1 MQLNDLTTCGGLFT
15 DEEGKPLAGGL
26 LACYLPGSSIFKA
39 LYAEDGTLVSNPA
52 GIGSDG
58 YLETPAYL
66 GEGVSVLKL
75 YAPNRPGAV
84 YDPDDFPGSDWR
96 LVRSWKVRGSGGAQA
111 LPSVGSI
118 AALRLLDCTQMAAGA
133 VVAVSG
139 YYAQGDSP
147 SRLFTLKDGS
157 ATDNGGTIIA
167 ALGGGRYWEWEP
179 EGDIDVRTFGA
190 IPDGDRDNRP
200 LLVAAATAASS
211 RYAGIV
217 VPAGVYKVS
226 AGVVSCYGLR
236 LRAGASFQN
245 DTSGTLFSLK
255 PYEWIDIGLT
265 SGANNAASV
274 GKVLLDFTTYVGSDP
289 VRSLWNEGW
298 APGEVGPGGGCD
310 VAWAPASGTLIVS
323 GPVNLAQD
331 IARIEVEQGALPGIP
346 IDAYDVATSTQR
358 SVTISE
364 LVSAGG
370 YAELQ
375 YGTFTIGKT
384 YTSAF
389 VPGRSGGVVAD
400 VLVDADWAITTASQG
415 GGGWRRGY
423 AGLTPYGVQGGGLVS
438 VSTVSDAADVTIV
451 GVVSEAPVFGTLS
464 FYQGGKLIAS
474 DPLKQPKAKHFSTIG
489 DEAVRIVAAANG
501 GVVDLEGKTYV
512 SGNTPGIVTV
522 ENGEVTFADNL
533 VINSGEPTYRNCRLS
548 FGSGVSF
555 GQDALGVWTKPAM
568 VSCEVSG
575 TFSAQN
581 LTATDCVFDTPIVL
595 SGDMGNVLLLRNSFT
610 GAGAA
615 LDVSGVTSWAA
626 KCRIAENN
634 PVYFGNA
641 PSPTVGFW
649 PQTEGELRSGSTAA
663 ISDFTESTYPPMVAA
678 GSLRTAF
685 GNCTT
690 KATYCEP
697 ITGGVRVNTADGSS
711 AGTGA
716 VWHLR
721 FNFTKLS

>member
-66 GEGVSVLKL
+66 GEGVSELKL

-96 LVRSWKVRGSGGAQA
+96 LVRSWRVRGSGGAQA

-118 AALRLLDCTQMAAGA
+118 ADLRLLDCTQMASGA

-147 SRLFTLKDGS
+147 SRLFALKDGS
-157 ATDNGGTIIA
+157 ATDNGGTLIA

-245 DTSGTLFSLK
+245 DTAGTLFSLK

-265 SGANNAASV
+265 AGANNAASV
-274 GKVLLDFTTYVGSDP
+274 GKVLLDFSTYVGSDAL
-289 VRSLWNEGW
+289 RTLWNEGW
-298 APGEVGPGGGCD
+298 GETDGGFSGD
-310 VAWAPASGTLIVS
+310 VVNWAPTSGILRLS
-323 GPVNLAQD
+323 GGAVALGQD
-331 IARIEVEQGALPGIP
+331 VARIEVESDTDVGAATGATP
-346 IDAYDVATSTQR
+346 I
-358 SVTISE
+358 IGE

-370 YAELQ
+370 KAYFG
-375 YGTFTIGKT
+375 YGTFTIGKA
-384 YTSAF
+384 YTSALLL
-389 VPGRSGGVVAD
+389 GRSSSVTAD
-400 VLVDADWAITTASQG
+400 VLVDADWAIGTSYPAPS
-415 GGGWRRGY
+415 Y
-423 AGLTPYGVQGGGLVS
+423 AGLTLYGVPGGGLVS

-474 DPLKQPKAKHFSTIG
+474 DPLKQPKAKHFATIG

-512 SGNTPGIVTV
+512 SGNTPGSVAV
-522 ENGEVTFADNL
+522 ENGEVSFADNL
-533 VINSGEPTYRNCRLS
+533 TIDTGEPTYRNCRLS

-555 GQDALGVWTKPAM
+555 GQGALGVWTKPAM
-568 VSCEVSG
+568 ASCEVSG

-581 LTATDCVFDTPIVL
+581 LTATDCVFDTQLVL
-595 SGDMGNVLLLRNSFT
+595 SGDMGDVLLLRNSFT

-641 PSPTVGFW
+641 PSPTVGYW
-649 PQTEGELRSGSTAA
+649 PQTEGELRAGATAA
-663 ISDFTESTYPPMVAA
+663 ISDFTESTYPPMIAA

-697 ITGGVRVNTADGSS
+697 ITGGVRVHTADGSS
-711 AGTGA
+711 AGSGA

>member
-66 GEGVSVLKL
+66 GEGVSELKL

-96 LVRSWKVRGSGGAQA
+96 LVRSWRVRGSGGAQA

-118 AALRLLDCTQMAAGA
+118 ADLRLLDCSQMASGA

-157 ATDNGGTIIA
+157 ATDNGGTLIA

-245 DTSGTLFSLK
+245 DTAGTLFSLK

-265 SGANNAASV
+265 AGANNAASV
-274 GKVLLDFTTYVGSDP
+274 GKALLDFSTYVGSDP
-289 VRSLWNEGW
+289 VRTLWNEGW
-298 APGEVGPGGGCD
+298 GETDGGFSGD
-310 VAWAPASGTLIVS
+310 VVNWAPTSGTLRLS
-323 GPVNLAQD
+323 GGAVALGQD
-331 IARIEVEQGALPGIP
+331 VARIEVEADTDVGA
-346 IDAYDVATSTQR
+346 ATGETP
-358 SVTISE
+358 TIGE
-364 LVSAGG
+364 LVSVGG
-370 YAELQ
+370 KANFG
-375 YGTFTIGKT
+375 YGSFTIGKT
-384 YTSAF
+384 YTSALLL
-389 VPGRSGGVVAD
+389 GRSSSVTAD
-400 VLVDADWAITTASQG
+400 VLVDADWSIGTSYPAPS
-415 GGGWRRGY
+415 Y
-423 AGLTPYGVQGGGLVS
+423 AGLSLYGVPGGGLVS
-438 VSTVSDAADVTIV
+438 VSTVSDYADVTIV

-512 SGNTPGIVTV
+512 SGPNPSIVTV
-522 ENGEVTFADNL
+522 ENGEVSFADNL
-533 VINSGEPTYRNCRLS
+533 TITTGEPTYRNCRLS

-555 GQDALGVWTKPAM
+555 GQGALGVWTKPAM
-568 VSCEVSG
+568 ISCEVSG

-581 LTATDCVFDTPIVL
+581 LTATDCVFDTQLVL
-595 SGDMGNVLLLRNSFT
+595 SGDMGDVLLLRNSYT

-615 LDVSGVTSWAA
+615 LDVSGVTSWAG

-641 PSPTVGFW
+641 PSPTVGYW
-649 PQTEGELRSGSTAA
+649 PQTEGELRAGSTTA
-663 ISDFTESTYPPMVAA
+663 SCDFTEGAYPPMIAA
-678 GSLRTAF
+678 GTLRAAF

-711 AGTGA
+711 AGSGA
-716 VWHLR
+716 EWYLR
-721 FNFTKLS
+721 FNFTKLG

>member
-1 MQLNDLTTCGGLFT
+1 MQFNDLTTCGGLFT

-39 LYAEDGTLVSNPA
+39 LYSEDGTLVSNPA

-66 GEGVSVLKL
+66 GEGVSELKL

-96 LVRSWKVRGSGGAQA
+96 LVRSWKVRGSGGAQT
-111 LPSVGSI
+111 LPSVTSI
-118 AALRLLDCTQMAAGA
+118 ADLRLLDCTQMAAGA

-139 YYAQGDSP
+139 YYTQGDSP

-200 LLVAAATAASS
+200 MLVAAATAASS
-211 RYAGIV
+211 RYSGIV

-226 AGVVSCYGLR
+226 EGVVSCYGLR
-236 LRAGASFQN
+236 LRAGTSFLN
-245 DTSGTLFSLK
+245 DTAGTLFSLK

-265 SGANNAASV
+265 AGANNAASV
-274 GKVLLDFTTYVGSDP
+274 GKVLLDFTIYVGSAP
-289 VRSLWNEGW
+289 VRSLWNENW

-310 VAWAPASGTLIVS
+310 VNWAPASGTLVVS

-331 IARIEVEQGALPGIP
+331 VARIEVEQGANPVTQ

-358 SVTISE
+358 SVTIGE
-364 LVSAGG
+364 LVSVGG
-370 YAELQ
+370 RAELQ
-375 YGTFTIGKT
+375 YGTFAIGKT

-389 VPGRSGGVVAD
+389 VPGRSGAVTAD
-400 VLVDADWAITTASQG
+400 VLVDADWAISTAIQG

-423 AGLTPYGVQGGGLVS
+423 AGLTLYGVPGGGLVS
-438 VSTVSDAADVTIV
+438 VSTVSDAADVNIA

-501 GVVDLEGKTYV
+501 GFVDLEGKTYA
-512 SGNTPGIVTV
+512 SGANPGSV
-522 ENGEVTFADNL
+522 EIQNGEVSFSDNL
-533 VINSGEPTYRNCRLS
+533 TIDTGSPTYRNCRLS
-548 FGSGVSF
+548 FGSGVAF
-555 GQDALGVWTKPAM
+555 GQGAFGIWTKPTMA
-568 VSCEVSG
+568 SCEVSG
-575 TFSAQN
+575 TFSAKY
-581 LTATDCVFDTPIVL
+581 LTANDCVFDTQL
-595 SGDMGNVLLLRNSFT
+595 ALTGDMGDVLLLRNSYT

-615 LDVSGVTSWAA
+615 LDVSGVTSWAG

-634 PVYFGNA
+634 PVYFGNT
-641 PSPTVGFW
+641 PSPTVGYW
-649 PQTEGELRSGSTAA
+649 PQTEGELRAGATVANC
-663 ISDFTESTYPPMVAA
+663 DFTESTYAPMIAA
-678 GSLRTAF
+678 GALRTAF

-711 AGTGA
+711 AGYGA